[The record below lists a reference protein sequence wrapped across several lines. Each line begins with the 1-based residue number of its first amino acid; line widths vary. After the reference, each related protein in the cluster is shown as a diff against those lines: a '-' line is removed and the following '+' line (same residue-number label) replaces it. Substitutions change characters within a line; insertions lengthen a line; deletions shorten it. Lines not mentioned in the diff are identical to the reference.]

1 MSGLSRKVFSDNL
14 LVMSGEVFLRAVYL
28 FAFVIYARLLSPFE
42 LATLPVFALLSAMT
56 AMVSNLGLPL
66 AVVREV
72 PRLLETDPNKALA
85 FLRSSAVCSII
96 GALCFSLVALLFAPG
111 IARLFLKDSECGYV
125 IRLMSAGFFL
135 YAVDLVFS
143 YSLRALLQ
151 FRTLTIKNAVLGV
164 SQRVLSIS
172 LFLIWGIKG
181 LVIGIDISLALGVS
195 FSLYVLRNSLFRKV
209 QGYPVRDLLKFSF
222 PYYAEGFLTFFQ
234 GQADQLIVATVLGP
248 PILAAYYVAKRLAD
262 SVEIFKEAIDQTLTP
277 ALSKVS
283 GLGRTTME
291 RSFRKITT
299 VISYFAVPLGLLA
312 ASSSFAFLYV
322 TGKEKYLDGTSIST
336 LLCISVIFTFYMVP
350 VTRCI
355 FVLAKPSDKLRL
367 TAVQSFSFIGILLLS
382 VNFLGVTGVA
392 LGRLTYTVGSLVYAL
407 RVLGRIMEVRI
418 NGKAIRNSLLASMT
432 MALFVGSIQML
443 HFDIYIVPIII
454 AVGLILWLGI
464 ILVVINNDDLDLI
477 TSMLPRNRPVQYIID
492 RLEKRLQKNA
502 A

>member
-1 MSGLSRKVFSDNL
+1 
-14 LVMSGEVFLRAVYL
+14 
-28 FAFVIYARLLSPFE
+28 
-42 LATLPVFALLSAMT
+42 
-56 AMVSNLGLPL
+56 
-66 AVVREV
+66 
-72 PRLLETDPNKALA
+72 
-85 FLRSSAVCSII
+85 
-96 GALCFSLVALLFAPG
+96 
-111 IARLFLKDSECGYV
+111 
-125 IRLMSAGFFL
+125 
-135 YAVDLVFS
+135 
-143 YSLRALLQ
+143 
-151 FRTLTIKNAVLGV
+151 
-164 SQRVLSIS
+164 
-172 LFLIWGIKG
+172 
-181 LVIGIDISLALGVS
+181 
-195 FSLYVLRNSLFRKV
+195 
-209 QGYPVRDLLKFSF
+209 
-222 PYYAEGFLTFFQ
+222 
-234 GQADQLIVATVLGP
+234 
-248 PILAAYYVAKRLAD
+248 
-262 SVEIFKEAIDQTLTP
+262 
-277 ALSKVS
+277 
-283 GLGRTTME
+283 
-291 RSFRKITT
+291 
-299 VISYFAVPLGLLA
+299 
-312 ASSSFAFLYV
+312 
-322 TGKEKYLDGTSIST
+322 
-336 LLCISVIFTFYMVP
+336 MVP